1 MRLDEIL
8 NKALPFNIDDNSEGV
23 FAASFKAGKRE
34 IKFFAQNEGAQDGYD
49 EGVWDIV
56 FGEKIIDDA
65 GLEKLSYE
73 KTGGGK
79 EFAVF
84 ATLKAILEK
93 FIKACNPEIIE
104 FSAEKTDGAN
114 RANAY
119 ARMFKK
125 NLPKGWSLQRDD
137 GPAHS
142 PVYFMMVKEDVRD
155 DWLSLDTIKQIWND
169 ANEKVFDGQLDM
181 PKLSLEDD
189 LNYLAKRYGPDAM
202 EEAKNGDMLGY
213 CDKEGSKIILR
224 FSKKIKNARELL
236 EVVVHEMVHQAEAM
250 RLTWLKMLRDPHG
263 EEFLAWED
271 RVKKYHNLSLRQII
285 GQ

>member
-1 MRLDEIL
+1 MKLNELLD
-8 NKALPFNIDDNSEGV
+8 KALPFDVKINDEVYFYVEFTVGDRKITFTGENEAADINYDDGEWSV
-23 FAASFKAGKRE
+23 SFAELKNGRQS
-34 IKFFAQNEGAQDGYD
+34 YD
-49 EGVWDIV
+49 
-56 FGEKIIDDA
+56 
-65 GLEKLSYE
+65 
-73 KTGGGK
+73 KTGSGN
-79 EFAVF
+79 EIQVF
-84 ATLKAILEK
+84 ATLKSIFQQ
-93 FIKACNPEIIE
+93 FIKDRDPEVIT
-104 FSAEKTDGAN
+104 FSADKKDGN
-114 RANAY
+114 RAKLY

-125 NLPKGWSLQRDD
+125 NLPSGWELQSEPGADYE
-137 GPAHS
+137 

-155 DWLSLDTIKQIWND
+155 DWLSIDTIKQIWND
-169 ANEKVFDGQLDM
+169 ANEKVFDSQLDM
-181 PKLSLEDD
+181 PKISLEDD